1 MKKFK
6 IIYNIN
12 NTDPTIIDS
21 RMGFIFAIVDE
32 EDLKLKK
39 YYPYQLKI
47 KSGLTYYPGEEFD
60 YYSIEET
67 IIGFGDNGTSTRI
80 MKDLNK
86 EDIKLFLEL
95 ASKHPLGVLEKYS
108 DLILEEIV
116 R

>member
-32 EDLKLKK
+32 EDLKIQ
-39 YYPYQLKI
+39 YSYQLKI

-60 YYSIEET
+60 HYSLEET

-80 MKDLNK
+80 MKDLDK

-95 ASKHPLGVLEKYS
+95 ASKHPLGALEKYS
-108 DLILEEIV
+108 DLILEEIIC
-116 R
+116 